1 MKNLKRKQKQKQNK
15 DWETPKRVVPYDTG
29 KVKIGLLYQPPKPPM
44 SADEER
50 IQAGLMGWNVTTSV
64 PWKFF
69 GAVVFILAVLLSS
82 VKRFL

>member
-1 MKNLKRKQKQKQNK
+1 MKKLKRKQRVNK

-44 SADEER
+44 SADEEK
-50 IQAGLMGWNVTTSV
+50 IQAGLMGWNISTSV

-69 GAVVFILAVLLSS
+69 GGVVFVLAILLSS